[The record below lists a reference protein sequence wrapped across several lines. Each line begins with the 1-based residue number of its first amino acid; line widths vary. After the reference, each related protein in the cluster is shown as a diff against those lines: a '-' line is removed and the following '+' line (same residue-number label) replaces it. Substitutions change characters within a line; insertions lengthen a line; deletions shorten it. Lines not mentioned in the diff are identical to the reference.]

1 MQTTDDEARKRLAH
15 DLGYLRGSVRV
26 FLGDLERYELQPTHT
41 DDERLAFAGR
51 VARLTELTETERP

>member
-1 MQTTDDEARKRLAH
+1 MQTTDDKARVSLAH
-15 DLGYLRGSVRV
+15 ELGYLRGSVRV

-51 VARLTELTETERP
+51 VARLLELTESDRP